1 MDTEDV
7 SFADL
12 GVDPKVVRIL
22 EAQGIVSPFEV
33 QLASIPDAMAGKD
46 VCCRAPTGSG
56 KTLAFGLP
64 LLAKTTEAKPCR
76 PTSLI
81 LTPTR
86 ELAEQIYTVLEPL
99 AWELKLYVL
108 AVYGG
113 VSYTKQFR
121 ALDRGV
127 DVLVACPG
135 RLLDLID
142 RGNVSLQD
150 VDCVVLDEAD
160 RMADIGFMEPV
171 CKILDM
177 CKSLTSL

>member
-7 SFADL
+7 TFADL

-33 QLASIPDAMAGKD
+33 QIASIPDSMAGKD

-64 LLAKTTEAKPCR
+64 LLAKTTEARPCC

-86 ELAEQIYTVLEPL
+86 ELAEQIYNVLEPL
-99 AWELKLYVL
+99 A
-108 AVYGG
+108 
-113 VSYTKQFR
+113 
-121 ALDRGV
+121 
-127 DVLVACPG
+127 
-135 RLLDLID
+135 
-142 RGNVSLQD
+142 
-150 VDCVVLDEAD
+150 
-160 RMADIGFMEPV
+160 
-171 CKILDM
+171 
-177 CKSLTSL
+177 